1 MHHAFQIFFSA
12 YKSKVSLKPF
22 QRLAGSRGRAP
33 RGVWGNAPTSGGG
46 GLAGYHPAVQLV
58 YFIGVLTGTM
68 CLQHPVILITA
79 FAGGLSAAL
88 CAGRRKALRLFLL
101 GIVPSAVFVGLLNP
115 LVNHAG
121 MTILAY
127 WPDGNPL
134 TLESLIY
141 GAVAGTLFAGIWL
154 WCLYL
159 RYTVSTDGILYL
171 FGRVSPKVSLLLSMI
186 LRFLPQF
193 AVQLRQV
200 RTAQHGLGRDMNQG
214 NVRQRGRNTL
224 RILSSVIG
232 LSLENAVQ
240 TADALKS
247 RGYGVTRRT
256 AFSPYR
262 FERRDGQL
270 LAVIILCCAVI
281 WTAFFMERLDFY
293 YFPVITPLSWEPLDG
308 IIYAACILLY
318 GLPVLLW
325 GKEVCTWRILRSRN

>member
-1 MHHAFQIFFSA
+1 MQSRDTFSSCHPVVNFLYFGLVLLFTMCFTHPLTRFVSVAGALA
-12 YKSKVSLKPF
+12 YDIYLNGKKATRF
-22 QRLAGSRGRAP
+22 
-33 RGVWGNAPTSGGG
+33 T
-46 GLAGYHPAVQLV
+46 LV
-58 YFIGVLTGTM
+58 YMLPMLILTA
-68 CLQHPVILITA
+68 I
-79 FAGGLSAAL
+79 
-88 CAGRRKALRLFLL
+88 
-101 GIVPSAVFVGLLNP
+101 LNP
-115 LVNHAG
+115 TFSHEGV
-121 MTILAY
+121 TILTY
-127 WPDGNPL
+127 LPSGNPL

-256 AFSPYR
+256 AFSLYR

-270 LAVIILCCAVI
+270 LAVIVLCCAVI

-293 YFPVITPLSWEPLDG
+293 YFPAITPLSWEPLDG

-325 GKEVCTWRILRSRN
+325 WKEVCTWRILRSRN